1 MNRRHMLS
9 AVAAAAALPVILSS
23 TASIAQV
30 AKAAG
35 DAEKKH
41 ADEAKNVGSLSLAT
55 SRVAVEKASDP
66 MVKEFAKWEVAEQ
79 ETIADILKSMEM
91 DGKAEGALKPPSD
104 SEVQAMLDAEG
115 KTALE
120 KLKSASGAAF
130 DKAYVAAQL
139 DGHKKLLAIQEDY
152 LKVGQVREHLSVTKL
167 ARGHIKEHIDHLDM
181 LKSKVG

>member
-55 SRVAVEKASDP
+55 SRQRPATPVQKATLEMIQRIVPSVVA
-66 MVKEFAKWEVAEQ
+66 
-79 ETIADILKSMEM
+79 
-91 DGKAEGALKPPSD
+91 
-104 SEVQAMLDAEG
+104 
-115 KTALE
+115 
-120 KLKSASGAAF
+120 
-130 DKAYVAAQL
+130 
-139 DGHKKLLAIQEDY
+139 H
-152 LKVGQVREHLSVTKL
+152 R
-167 ARGHIKEHIDHLDM
+167 
-181 LKSKVG
+181 